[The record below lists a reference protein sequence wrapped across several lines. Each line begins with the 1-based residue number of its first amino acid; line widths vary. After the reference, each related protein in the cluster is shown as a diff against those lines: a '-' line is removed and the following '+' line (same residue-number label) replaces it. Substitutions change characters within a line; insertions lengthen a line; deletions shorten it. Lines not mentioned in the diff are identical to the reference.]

1 MASLILTLSGL
12 EVRGGRDVVNRE
24 GLRVG
29 GEPGGVVGSQPETE
43 RERERSAGLLETVS
57 GSDLTTQDLH
67 ALNVFLSNPRTF

>member
-1 MASLILTLSGL
+1 M
-12 EVRGGRDVVNRE
+12 NRE

-29 GEPGGVVGSQPETE
+29 GARGCGEPARE
-43 RERERSAGLLETVS
+43 RERERSADLLETVS

>member
-1 MASLILTLSGL
+1 M
-12 EVRGGRDVVNRE
+12 RDS
-24 GLRVG
+24 G
-29 GEPGGVVGSQPETE
+29 GEPGVVGEPATDTERE

>member
-1 MASLILTLSGL
+1 MLTLSGL
-12 EVRGGRDVVNRE
+12 EVGGGRDVVNRE

-29 GEPGGVVGSQPETE
+29 GGARGCGGASQRERERE
-43 RERERSAGLLETVS
+43 RERERSAGLLERVS

>member
-1 MASLILTLSGL
+1 
-12 EVRGGRDVVNRE
+12 VRDS
-24 GLRVG
+24 G
-29 GEPGGVVGSQPETE
+29 GEPGVVGEPATDTERE

>member
-1 MASLILTLSGL
+1 
-12 EVRGGRDVVNRE
+12 VRDSE
-24 GLRVG
+24 LG
-29 GEPGGVVGSQPETE
+29 GEPGGVVGSQPERERE